1 MRLFLGLSIL
11 LALYPLACRAES
23 CANGV
28 QATGGPNEESIELSG
43 VLHRQVRWGPPNYG
57 ENPKTDSTFIAWII
71 SLREPLVIQGG
82 VQIGDKSQNSS
93 VSEIALISYSYKV
106 VFDTERLQSLD
117 GKLVVVTG
125 KLWPATTSE
134 LTPII
139 LLTKMIKPTDQNI
152 CRVIPGN

>member
-1 MRLFLGLSIL
+1 MRFLLGLSIL

-28 QATGGPNEESIELSG
+28 QANEESGESIELSG
-43 VLHRQVRWGPPNYG
+43 VLHRQIRWGPPNFG
-57 ENPKTDSTFIAWII
+57 ENPATDSTFIAWII
-71 SLREPLVIQGG
+71 SLSEPLVVRGG
-82 VQIGDKSQNSS
+82 VQIGGKSQPS

-125 KLWPATTSE
+125 RLWPATTPV

-139 LLTKMIKPTDQNI
+139 LLTKTIKQTDQNI
-152 CRVIPGN
+152 CRIISEN

>member
-1 MRLFLGLSIL
+1 MRLLLGLSIL

-28 QATGGPNEESIELSG
+28 QANGEPNEESIELSG
-43 VLHRQVRWGPPNYG
+43 VLHRQIRWGPPNYG
-57 ENPKTDSTFIAWII
+57 ENPETDSTFIAWII
-71 SLREPLVIQGG
+71 SLSKPLVIQGG
-82 VQIGDKSQNSS
+82 VQIGDKSQNYS

-106 VFDTERLQSLD
+106 VFDTELLQHLD
-117 GKLVVVTG
+117 GKLVLVTG

-139 LLTKMIKPTDQNI
+139 LLTKTIKPTDRNI
-152 CRVIPGN
+152 CQTVPEN